1 MEKYIVFG
9 PLIIFFGFFG
19 LLILGFFLL
28 IGKLVLKAKNDAWI
42 GEVIDKSH
50 VVKDKDDSN
59 QKEHLYS
66 YRVRLENGEEHGIAA
81 TKEFYDQLK
90 IGDKLKKDKGSLW
103 AKKIS

>member
-1 MEKYIVFG
+1 MEKYVVFG
-9 PLIIFFGFFG
+9 PIIIFFGFFG

-28 IGKLVLKAKNDAWI
+28 VGKLVLKAKNDAWV

-50 VVKDKDDSN
+50 VVKDKEDSKL
-59 QKEHLYS
+59 KEHLYS

-81 TKEFYDQLK
+81 AKEFYDQLK

-103 AKKIS
+103 PKKIS